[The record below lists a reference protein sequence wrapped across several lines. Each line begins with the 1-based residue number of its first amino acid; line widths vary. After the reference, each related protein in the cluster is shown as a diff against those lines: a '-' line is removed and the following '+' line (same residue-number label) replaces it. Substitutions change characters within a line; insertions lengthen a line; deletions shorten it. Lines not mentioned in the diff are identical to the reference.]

1 MARVATRRMSDY
13 DLPVAVLA
21 ATRRSNRKLGAQA
34 PSIGAFF
41 VRFPSSMVGDAGQ
54 SVRAGRVPSSRFATP
69 ASSAALAV
77 ASDSADSN
85 LTRSLSC

>member
-1 MARVATRRMSDY
+1 MIEPLESPRQPAYTV
-13 DLPVAVLA
+13 PVTAISV
-21 ATRRSNRKLGAQA
+21 TRRSNRKLGAQA

-41 VRFPSSMVGDAGQ
+41 VRCPSSMVGDAGQ

-77 ASDSADSN
+77 ASDSADS
-85 LTRSLSC
+85 TAARSLS